1 MKRAMGSFK
10 LLNLGGWRVKN
21 SYESSEKNYM
31 DIFSTL
37 RGKPDYPDILI
48 TYTSGIWSTEKIVS

>member
-1 MKRAMGSFK
+1 MGSFK

-48 TYTSGIWSTEKIVS
+48 TYTKNKIRDLIT